1 MVSSLEKIE
10 SQFFIEKL
18 TLNWNF
24 FSFKNVHASGL
35 LWTWNM
41 FPLGITSLYNFHRMQ
56 HHAFWPSALY
66 VRPLLMVKSPPE
78 PLKNIK
84 KDYFHC
90 SSLCFWGDSGRI
102 LSSTSERNTKVPALL
117 RLRHVAQAA
126 FFCYWFSDFFP
137 LRFFNLLLSLCS
149 FSCVNSLSVTQAL

>member
-84 KDYFHC
+84 KRLF
-90 SSLCFWGDSGRI
+90 SLLI
-102 LSSTSERNTKVPALL
+102 LMLLRRVRKNTIVERNTKVPALL

-137 LRFFNLLLSLCS
+137 PRFFNLLLSPCS
-149 FSCVNSLSVTQAL
+149 FSYVNSLSVTQAL